1 MTRAGSACPSK
12 AFPRKGRMRGRRAL
26 KHGGRGEHMRRMSW
40 KIGATVFAIGA
51 ALVGTNTLFAQQPGF
66 KRVELQRIDTSTPG
80 WEAVLMRA
88 EFEPKAQVGKHTHPG
103 NEVAYILEGALELS
117 VEGKEPRTLKKGE
130 SFSLAA
136 NTVQLATNVAES

>member
-1 MTRAGSACPSK
+1 
-12 AFPRKGRMRGRRAL
+12 
-26 KHGGRGEHMRRMSW
+26 MRRMSW

-51 ALVGTNTLFAQQPGF
+51 ALVGMNALYAQQPGF

-88 EFEPKAQVGKHTHPG
+88 EFEPKAEVGKHTHPG

-117 VEGKEPRTLKKGE
+117 VEGQAPRTLKHGD
-130 SFSLAA
+130 SFSLPA
-136 NTVQLATNVAES
+136 NTVHWAKNVAKGPTKVLVTYIVEKGKPIATPVKTAMK

>member
-1 MTRAGSACPSK
+1 
-12 AFPRKGRMRGRRAL
+12 
-26 KHGGRGEHMRRMSW
+26 MRRMSW
-40 KIGATVFAIGA
+40 KIGAAIFAIGA
-51 ALVGTNTLFAQQPGF
+51 GLVGTNALFAQQPQF

-117 VEGKEPRTLKKGE
+117 VEGKPPRTLKRGE
-130 SFSLAA
+130 SFSLPA
-136 NTVQLATNVAES
+136 NTVHWAKNVANGPTKVLVTYVVEKGKPIATSVTTAMK

>member
-1 MTRAGSACPSK
+1 
-12 AFPRKGRMRGRRAL
+12 
-26 KHGGRGEHMRRMSW
+26 MSW
-40 KIGATVFAIGA
+40 KIGATIFAIGA
-51 ALVGTNTLFAQQPGF
+51 ALVGTNSLFAQEPKFQ
-66 KRVELQRIDTSTPG
+66 RVELQRIDTSTPG

-117 VEGKEPRTLKKGE
+117 VEGRPTKTLKQGE

-136 NTVQLATNVAES
+136 NTVHWAKNVANGPTKVLVTYIVEKGKPIATPVATASMK

>member
-1 MTRAGSACPSK
+1 
-12 AFPRKGRMRGRRAL
+12 
-26 KHGGRGEHMRRMSW
+26 MRRMSW

-51 ALVGTNTLFAQQPGF
+51 ALVGMNALYAQQPGF

-88 EFEPKAQVGKHTHPG
+88 EFEPKAEVGKHTHPG

-117 VEGKEPRTLKKGE
+117 VEGQGARTLKQGD
-130 SFSLAA
+130 SFSLPA
-136 NTVQLATNVAES
+136 NAVHWAKNVAQGPTNVLTREWQPAGKSPRLRRRQLRRLHPGV